1 MSCAH
6 FSLTTDLLLSAY
18 RRGIFPMADDAGRI
32 TWHDPDPRAVFDLE
46 RLTIPSRLARYV
58 RANGFA
64 FRIDM
69 AFGAVIRGCAE
80 REPRWISEEMIHV
93 YSELHR
99 LGHAHSVEVWNG
111 GSLLGGIY
119 GIAIRGA
126 FFGESMFSCA
136 PNASK
141 AAFFHLAAHLRSRG
155 FILFDTQYLN
165 AHTASLGAFE
175 IPRQRFRAELM
186 AALELSAEF

>member
-32 TWHDPDPRAVFDLE
+32 TWHDPDPRAVLIGAPHYSFPT
-46 RLTIPSRLARYV
+46 RPI
-58 RANGFA
+58 RAGNGFA